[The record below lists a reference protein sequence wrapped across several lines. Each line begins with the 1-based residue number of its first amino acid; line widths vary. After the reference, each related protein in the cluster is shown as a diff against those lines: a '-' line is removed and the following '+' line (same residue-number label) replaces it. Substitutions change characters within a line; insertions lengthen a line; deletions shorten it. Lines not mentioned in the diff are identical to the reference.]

1 MRRKVKNRNITRMKN
16 KKEKKMK
23 VKIRNLTRIIKR
35 IKNESENMKY
45 LQKELK
51 EIVEEFLSPFFELGI

>member
-1 MRRKVKNRNITRMKN
+1 MKN

-51 EIVEEFLSPFFELGI
+51 EKSE